1 LPLTISTRSIGR
13 RKPVLGDFD
22 VPPPPDL
29 RDDGELLL
37 RDLIEHV
44 VRCQVRQFNQRQNDR
59 RFDRVLSAQSI
70 EQAAKAGKVDPAG
83 RSDRTPADP
92 DEAVGAALQA
102 FEDGLFL
109 VIIDEVER
117 RSLEEPVYLSSN
129 SRLVFLR
136 LTFLAGA

>member
-1 LPLTISTRSIGR
+1 MKFKDAVI
-13 RKPVLGDFD
+13 LGDFD
-22 VPPPPDL
+22 VPPLPDL
-29 RDDGELLL
+29 HDDGELLL

-44 VRCQVRQFNQRQNDR
+44 VRCQVRQFNQRQNR
-59 RFDRVLSAQSI
+59 QRFDLVLSAATI
-70 EQAAKAGKVDPAG
+70 EHAAELGKVDPAG
-83 RSDRTPADP
+83 KSDRAQADA
-92 DEAVGAALQA
+92 DEAVAAALMA

-117 RSLEEPVYLSSN
+117 RSLEEPVYLSPN